1 MLLSQRQGGNFHGY
15 ERKSVLQYVLVKQLQ
30 VLYGNCLFKY
40 PDEKGRHCYCASI
53 NEWQAKSKHSANKAT
68 VTEGGYTGGTPS
80 RISLSRNNSRRCR
93 ARLNRNITF
102 VYTQNWMS
110 SQTHSLSMEKQVT
123 GPSAAQVAVLKTS
136 LQEEKHCTWQP
147 GKTYCTYAL
156 VNNSVWK
163 KGKFS
168 CQKVEKTLHQHLKS
182 TTFYMFCVVAT
193 GLSPSEWMNYSRS
206 WHLQHINICKKKRK
220 LFAKEVRKCCI
231 FINSLISMLHKSASE
246 KPPNKTAK
254 LLQRTL
260 TGWYLIFNE
269 KPPLHNQY
277 VCQLQVCCHIF

>member
-1 MLLSQRQGGNFHGY
+1 MLLSQRRGEIFMVMKGKVFYSTYSSNSSRCSMGIVSSNTLMKKEGIVTVH
-15 ERKSVLQYVLVKQLQ
+15 RSMNDKQ
-30 VLYGNCLFKY
+30 K
-40 PDEKGRHCYCASI
+40 
-53 NEWQAKSKHSANKAT
+53 ANT
-68 VTEGGYTGGTPS
+68 VQTRRPS

-147 GKTYCTYAL
+147 GKAVCHYCTYAL